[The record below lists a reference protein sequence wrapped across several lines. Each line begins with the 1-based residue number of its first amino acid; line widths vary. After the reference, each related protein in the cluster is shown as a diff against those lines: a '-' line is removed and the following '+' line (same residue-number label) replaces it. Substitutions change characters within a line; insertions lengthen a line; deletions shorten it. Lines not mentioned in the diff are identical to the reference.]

1 MNHPSNRNRFL
12 PRPHIWLWMLVFV
25 TYAAAAA
32 TVVINAMDAPYRDLQ
47 RTPAGVRASQEDRA
61 IGAAQMVALYRARS
75 GAPFSALP
83 AGTTLEV
90 TWPDGSSE
98 TLRIVDP
105 LSPTGVVPVKGTQK
119 QLH

>member
-1 MNHPSNRNRFL
+1 MSHSSNHKRFW

-47 RTPAGVRASQEDRA
+47 RTPAGVQASQEDRA

-75 GAPFSALP
+75 GAPFSVLP

-105 LSPTGVVPVKGTQK
+105 LSPTGVMPVKGTQR
-119 QLH
+119 QNR

>member
-1 MNHPSNRNRFL
+1 MSRLRIWPK
-12 PRPHIWLWMLVFV
+12 PHVWVWLLVFV

-32 TVVINAMDAPYRDLQ
+32 TVVIHAMDAPYRQLA
-47 RTPAGVRASQEDRA
+47 RLPAGVQASPEERA

-90 TWPDGSSE
+90 TWPDGSRE

-105 LSPTGVVPVKGTQK
+105 SSPLGTVPVKGTQK
-119 QLH
+119 PPR

>member
-1 MNHPSNRNRFL
+1 MSRMRFW
-12 PRPHIWLWMLVFV
+12 PKAHVWLWLLVFV

-32 TVVINAMDAPYRDLQ
+32 TVVINAMDAPYRNLQ
-47 RTPAGVRASQEDRA
+47 QVPSGVQASPEERA

-90 TWPDGSSE
+90 TWPDGSRE
-98 TLRIVDP
+98 TLRVTDP
-105 LSPTGVVPVKGTQK
+105 SSPTGVVPVKGSQQTK
-119 QLH
+119 R